1 MPDDLSVTSH
11 VGRDLLQSAGLFKH
25 EHSVVW
31 EYVSNGL
38 EYVDPGTKP
47 LVTARLNHQEII
59 VQDNGRG
66 MTFDDLGRFFKMHGE
81 NIDRRAGRPGRG
93 FFGTGKSAA
102 FGIANCLEVTTIRNG
117 RRSKVRLT
125 RQDIESDDAEDRVPI
140 HVLERDAPTDDANG
154 TLIRIS
160 DLNIKKL
167 DVQSVIRHVEKH
179 IAHWPDADVYIN
191 HHHCEF
197 LEPPV
202 DREVRASSDASP
214 FGTIIPHVE
223 LVLKVAKAPL
233 DPEFQGVAVTSGG
246 VLHETTLAGCE
257 GRPFS
262 NYIFGNVDVPMI
274 ATDNSP
280 VPPFDMGRGMKL
292 NPRNELVRATHAF
305 VGMHIE
311 SLLRQ
316 LEKEDRDRRRLEEA
330 KKLQKEADQIA
341 DLINQDFQAWSAKI
355 RKVVSATAG
364 KADDAEQHS
373 GQGDAEFLAG
383 EGDIL
388 ADLLDEEG
396 GTHIRPPGPGPA
408 PDEPSTGPLYEE
420 SETGEHNV
428 DRHTGEVRQKRKRGG
443 FNVEF
448 RNMGKEEARAK
459 YERTDRTIF
468 VNLDHPQIAAA
479 LQLTNTEDTVFRR
492 LAYEVAFTEYAI
504 ALASELAGTGYFI
517 DPMEPVTEI
526 RETVNRLARSAAA
539 LYKTA
544 RF

>member
-1 MPDDLSVTSH
+1 
-11 VGRDLLQSAGLFKH
+11 
-25 EHSVVW
+25 
-31 EYVSNGL
+31 
-38 EYVDPGTKP
+38 
-47 LVTARLNHQEII
+47 
-59 VQDNGRG
+59 
-66 MTFDDLGRFFKMHGE
+66 MHGE
-81 NIDRRAGRPGRG
+81 NVDRRAGRPGRG

-102 FGIANCLEVTTIRNG
+102 FGIANCLEVTTVRNG
-117 RRSKVRLT
+117 FRSKVRLT
-125 RQDIESDDAEDRVPI
+125 RQDIESDDAEDRVPVQ
-140 HVLERDAPTDDANG
+140 VLEREVRTGDANG
-154 TLIRIS
+154 TTIKIS
-160 DLNIKKL
+160 HLNIKKL
-167 DVQSVIRHVEKH
+167 DVQSVIRHIEKH

-202 DREVRASSDASP
+202 DRELRFSSDASP

-257 GRPFS
+257 GKPFS

-274 ATDNSP
+274 ATDKSP
-280 VPPFDMGRGMKL
+280 VSPFDMGRGMKL
-292 NPRNELVRATHAF
+292 NPRNETVRATHAF
-305 VGMHIE
+305 VGMHVDALSKE
-311 SLLRQ
+311 

-341 DLINQDFQAWSAKI
+341 DLINQDFRAWSAKI

-364 KADDAEQHS
+364 TADDANQHS
-373 GQGDAEFLAG
+373 GEGDSEFLGG
-383 EGDIL
+383 EGNLL
-388 ADLLDEEG
+388 ADLIEDEG
-396 GTHIRPPGPGPA
+396 GTHVSPPGPGPA

-420 SETGEHNV
+420 DDAGEHNV
-428 DRHTGEVRQKRKRGG
+428 DRRTGAVTQKRKRGG

-448 RNMGKEEARAK
+448 RNMGKDEARAK

-479 LQLTNTEDTVFRR
+479 LHLTNTEDAVFRR

-504 ALASELAGTGYFI
+504 ALASELAGTGYI
-517 DPMEPVTEI
+517 LDVMEPVTEI

-539 LYKTA
+539 LYGP
-544 RF
+544 RRS